1 MDSTLTLQSSYSHK
15 QETSN
20 PFIFDNNA
28 APFSAQ
34 QYFGLPNNFSAN
46 EMPSSSVFGNFHYNT
61 QPYSKLTMKS
71 KLVPSYRHHQSVK
84 LTGIR
89 FQKFDISSKLRNQ
102 KLLRRVQPFDS
113 SCSYSGYALLD
124 NFITILYALRLAV
137 KVKAPKKST
146 LFIATAFGDPS
157 MNANLVRLE
166 VRSYNSSSPL
176 FRLNW
181 LYSTE
186 DRHFNDA
193 PVADINPVCA
203 MSPHLQHVDFPQ
215 LTSIRIRVVLRIDSM
230 QYINE
235 SELSQEPKV
244 HLLQYETS

>member
-84 LTGIR
+84 LTSIR
-89 FQKFDISSKLRNQ
+89 FQKFEISSKLRNQ
-102 KLLRRVQPFDS
+102 KRLRRIQPFGS

-124 NFITILYALRLAV
+124 NFIAILYALRLAV

-146 LFIATAFGDPS
+146 LFIATES

-166 VRSYNSSSPL
+166 VGSYNSSRLL
-176 FRLNW
+176 FRLNC

-186 DRHFNDA
+186 NRHSNDA
-193 PVADINPVCA
+193 PVADINQVCA
-203 MSPHLQHVDFPQ
+203 ISS
-215 LTSIRIRVVLRIDSM
+215 LTAC
-230 QYINE
+230 
-235 SELSQEPKV
+235 
-244 HLLQYETS
+244 